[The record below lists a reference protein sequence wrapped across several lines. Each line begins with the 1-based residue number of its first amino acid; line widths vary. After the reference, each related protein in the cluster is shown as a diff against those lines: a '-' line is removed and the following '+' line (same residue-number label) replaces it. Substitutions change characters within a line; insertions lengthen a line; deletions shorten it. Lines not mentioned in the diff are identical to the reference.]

1 MPKSNKITN
10 IKLLHDRDFNLWT
23 EEIKKAIANRD
34 LDNMDWDNLLD
45 EIDDMGKS
53 DKRALRSYIQRLIEH
68 IFKIKYWESE
78 RERALNGWKIEVINF
93 RTQIA
98 NILEDS
104 PSLKNYLADNYRKW
118 YQQLYQKYQKG
129 ILFKMPSFEYVE
141 LEQLMQDDYFGEV

>member
-1 MPKSNKITN
+1 MN
-10 IKLLHDRDFNLWT
+10 IKQLHDRDFNLWT

-34 LDNMDWDNLLD
+34 LENMDWDNLLD

-53 DKRALRSYIQRLIEH
+53 DKRALRSYTQRLIEH
-68 IFKIKYWESE
+68 IFKIKYWSSE

-104 PSLKNYLADNYRKW
+104 PSLKNYLAENYRQW
-118 YQQLYQKYQKG
+118 YQQSYQKYQKG
-129 ILFKMPSFEYVE
+129 ILFEMPSFEYVE
-141 LEQLMQDDYFGEV
+141 LEQLMQDDYFG

>member
-1 MPKSNKITN
+1 MN
-10 IKLLHDRDFNLWT
+10 IKQLHDRDFNLWT

-34 LDNMDWDNLLD
+34 LENMDWDNLLD

-53 DKRALRSYIQRLIEH
+53 DKRALRSYTQRLIEH
-68 IFKIKYWESE
+68 IFKIKYWSSE
-78 RERALNGWKIEVINF
+78 RERNLNSWKIEVINF

-104 PSLKNYLADNYRKW
+104 PSLKNYLAENYRQW
-118 YQQLYQKYQKG
+118 YEQSYQKYQKG

-141 LEQLMQDDYFGEV
+141 LKQLIQDDYFG

>member
-10 IKLLHDRDFNLWT
+10 IKLLHDRDFYLWT
-23 EEIKKAIANRD
+23 EEIKKAIANQD
-34 LDNMDWDNLLD
+34 LENMDWDNLLD

-53 DKRALRSYIQRLIEH
+53 DKRALRSYTQRLIEH

-118 YQQLYQKYQKG
+118 YQQSYQKYQKG
-129 ILFKMPSFEYVE
+129 ILFEMPSFEYVK
-141 LEQLMQDDYFGEV
+141 LEQLMQDDYFG

>member
-34 LDNMDWDNLLD
+34 LENMDWDNLLD

-78 RERALNGWKIEVINF
+78 RDRALNGWKIEVINF
-93 RTQIA
+93 RIQIA

-104 PSLKNYLADNYRKW
+104 PSLNNYLADNYRKW
-118 YQQLYQKYQKG
+118 YQQSYQKYQKG

-141 LEQLMQDDYFGEV
+141 LEQLMQDDYFG